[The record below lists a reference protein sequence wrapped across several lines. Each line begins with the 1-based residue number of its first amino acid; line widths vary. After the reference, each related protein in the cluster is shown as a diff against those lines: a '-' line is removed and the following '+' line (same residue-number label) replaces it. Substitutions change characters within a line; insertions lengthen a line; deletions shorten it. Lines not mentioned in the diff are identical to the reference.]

1 MYNVGIFCLVLYVWF
16 IRVGLFV
23 LRFVWGGGGGGT
35 KRPFF
40 YNGGLFLEDIL
51 QRDFS

>member
-16 IRVGLFV
+16 IRFFFDGSFGGERGLQK
-23 LRFVWGGGGGGT
+23 GY
-35 KRPFF
+35 FF